1 MEQERYKSYIPPS
14 APHLEWT
21 DAQLFD
27 EVDFLTTHRLE
38 INPIGERDVQL
49 KRRMAAATFEQMA
62 RYSETHDA

>member
-1 MEQERYKSYIPPS
+1 MGWQTQHYLIFLKI
-14 APHLEWT
+14 
-21 DAQLFD
+21 D